1 MTQRAPVVLLLD
13 VDNTLLAA
21 GHAGTPKAV
30 SEST

>member
-1 MTQRAPVVLLLD
+1 MTEYAPVVFLLD

-21 GHAGTPKAV
+21 GTPKAV